1 MRRIASFIAL
11 MAVSSFGQSA
21 SLYYC
26 SAYNG
31 GKFWASTH
39 CRQHNG
45 LVERIMT
52 VPDGMT
58 FDQHVELGRQQ
69 LNAGPSSSGTTRST
83 TIIQQHQPSRKAQCD
98 ALDARIKH
106 YDAMARQP
114 QSGQMQDWISA
125 ERKKARDQQF
135 RLRC

>member
-1 MRRIASFIAL
+1 MRRIASLIVL
-11 MAVSSFGQSA
+11 MAVSSAGQAA

-31 GKFWASTH
+31 GKFWAASH
-39 CRQHNG
+39 CQDHKG

-52 VPDGMT
+52 VPDGMS
-58 FDQHVELGRQQ
+58 FDQQVELGRQQ
-69 LNAGPSSSGTTRST
+69 LNAGVSSSSTTRST
-83 TIIQQHQPSRKAQCD
+83 TIVQQHQPSRKAQCD
-98 ALDARIKH
+98 ALDARVKH

-125 ERKKARDQQF
+125 ERKKVRDQQF